1 MLLSM
6 CWSQSD
12 VSHESSAIASEW
24 NVTRHTNKTS
34 HKSNVTQVER
44 FTSQT
49 SHKANVTQ
57 GKRHTSQTSH
67 KANVSQ
73 GKRHTRQTSH
83 GLCLLAAK
91 QIVKHVFCLLEAWH
105 NTIITPSLSTCSL
118 TEFDSEDL
126 CRLLAWHNSLITR
139 YLAKLPV
146 LQCVLKLS
154 CCAWYPCEGGKS

>member
-49 SHKANVTQ
+49 SHKANVT
-57 GKRHTSQTSH
+57 
-67 KANVSQ
+67 Q